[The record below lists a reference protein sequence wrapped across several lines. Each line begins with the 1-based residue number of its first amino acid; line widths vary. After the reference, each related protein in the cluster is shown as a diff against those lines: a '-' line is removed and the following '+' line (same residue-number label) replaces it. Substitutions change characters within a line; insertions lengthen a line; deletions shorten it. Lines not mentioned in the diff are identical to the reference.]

1 VRVAADTSRQSGFT
15 MIELLVALLIFSV
28 AIIGYASL
36 NNRLMLSQ
44 WSQQQ
49 RSHAQQAVQFIAE
62 RLKANEA
69 ALGCYPA
76 LASNIGVAATDQSL
90 DCQAFGTLASQQVA
104 EQDITAWAFLLGGEH
119 EKVDGLGV
127 PILPDVAGC
136 ITELEP
142 NRSYRIT
149 VVWAAAEGGVAPSHC
164 SPVGTGERGYLSEQ
178 ALIDFAQLSQ

>member
-1 VRVAADTSRQSGFT
+1 MRVAGHKTRQGGFT

-49 RSHAQQAVQFIAE
+49 RSQAQQAVQFIAE
-62 RLKANEA
+62 RFKANQT

-76 LASNIGVAATDQSL
+76 LAGQIAVAATDQSF

-104 EQDITAWAFLLGGEH
+104 EQDVTAWVLLLAGEQ
-119 EKVDGLGV
+119 EKIDGQRM
-127 PILPDVAGC
+127 PILPEALGC
-136 ITELEP
+136 ISELEP
-142 NRSYRIT
+142 NHSYRIT

-164 SPVGTGERGYLSEQ
+164 SPTGAGERGYLSER

>member
-1 VRVAADTSRQSGFT
+1 MRVAAHKTRQGGFT

-49 RSHAQQAVQFIAE
+49 RSHAQQTVQFISE

-76 LASNIGVAATDQSL
+76 MASNIGVAATDQSL

-104 EQDITAWAFLLGGEH
+104 EQDITAWALLLAGEQ
-119 EKVDGLGV
+119 EKVDEQRI
-127 PILPDVAGC
+127 PILPGVAGC

-149 VVWAAAEGGVAPSHC
+149 VVWAATDGGAAPSHC
-164 SPVGTGERGYLSEQ
+164 SPVNASERGYLSEQ
-178 ALIDFAQLSQ
+178 TVIEFAQLSQ